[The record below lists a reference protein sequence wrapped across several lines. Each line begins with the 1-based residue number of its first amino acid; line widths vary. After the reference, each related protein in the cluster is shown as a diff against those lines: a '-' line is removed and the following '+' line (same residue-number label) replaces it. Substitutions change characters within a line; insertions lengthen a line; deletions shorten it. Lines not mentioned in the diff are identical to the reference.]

1 MPLSGN
7 FAFLSSRNEQLAQLG
22 ALAERYFRGDPAT
35 AIFKLRQF
43 AELLSKIVAA
53 RHAMYLGDRES
64 FEETLRRLSYERI
77 IPKEAA
83 DVFHALRRAGNSAA
97 HDARGTHADA
107 LSALKFARQL
117 GIWFHRT
124 YSKQPDFKP
133 GAFIPPAEPV
143 DATSDLKEEIE
154 TLRRKLAESEDAAV
168 LARRDAEEAAQAR
181 ESLEQRLAREAEE
194 RGLWEQ
200 LAQDVENE
208 KSQVSARLA
217 ALQLAAEQ
225 APKSE
230 TIELIHLGEQ
240 ASSKIDL
247 DEAATRTLI
256 DQQLRDAGWEADTKT
271 IRYAEGSRPA
281 KGRNVAI
288 AEWPTKSGPA
298 DYALFA

>member
-77 IPKEAA
+77 IPK
-83 DVFHALRRAGNSAA
+83 
-97 HDARGTHADA
+97 
-107 LSALKFARQL
+107 
-117 GIWFHRT
+117 
-124 YSKQPDFKP
+124 
-133 GAFIPPAEPV
+133 
-143 DATSDLKEEIE
+143 
-154 TLRRKLAESEDAAV
+154 
-168 LARRDAEEAAQAR
+168 EAAQAR

-298 DYALFA
+298 DYALFAGLWAWSKPSANGKTFQRP

>member
-1 MPLSGN
+1 MLTRSPLLNLPASS
-7 FAFLSSRNEQLAQLG
+7 AFGFTAPTASS
-22 ALAERYFRGDPAT
+22 
-35 AIFKLRQF
+35 
-43 AELLSKIVAA
+43 
-53 RHAMYLGDRES
+53 
-64 FEETLRRLSYERI
+64 
-77 IPKEAA
+77 
-83 DVFHALRRAGNSAA
+83 
-97 HDARGTHADA
+97 
-107 LSALKFARQL
+107 
-117 GIWFHRT
+117 
-124 YSKQPDFKP
+124 
-133 GAFIPPAEPV
+133 IPPAEPV

-256 DQQLRDAGWEADTKT
+256 DQQLRDDGWEADTKS

-298 DYALFA
+298 DYALFAGLWAWSKPSAKRFSGHRPGGTVLCWANRTE